1 MRNRFYEMSMTY
13 VINVRVT
20 SELHWV
26 VITLFLQKVISILF
40 HNILQGNLKELLNL
54 CAITVKVKI
63 NKIDCATR
71 ILQRQSTNFMITPRI
86 QINNTV
92 VYFQSYTH
100 QTYEENQSRNPVNSK
115 PKIQQTMFRI
125 SRFRTMDTHY
135 RTEGLGQ

>member
-1 MRNRFYEMSMTY
+1 
-13 VINVRVT
+13 
-20 SELHWV
+20 
-26 VITLFLQKVISILF
+26 
-40 HNILQGNLKELLNL
+40 
-54 CAITVKVKI
+54 
-63 NKIDCATR
+63 
-71 ILQRQSTNFMITPRI
+71 MITPRI

-115 PKIQQTMFRI
+115 PKVQQTMFRI